1 MQRESCQQKRGQ
13 NSQTIDPCY
22 EQDEDNEFKIKESK
36 TMKKIKE
43 ITTETTIMEAEIG
56 IMKQKDKKRT
66 RRRTSRNKI
75 TKTKTDRME
84 TMNGEDRTNQEGMSN
99 K

>member
-1 MQRESCQQKRGQ
+1 
-13 NSQTIDPCY
+13 
-22 EQDEDNEFKIKESK
+22 
-36 TMKKIKE
+36 
-43 ITTETTIMEAEIG
+43 MEAEIG

-84 TMNGEDRTNQEGMSN
+84 IMNGEDRTNQEGMSN